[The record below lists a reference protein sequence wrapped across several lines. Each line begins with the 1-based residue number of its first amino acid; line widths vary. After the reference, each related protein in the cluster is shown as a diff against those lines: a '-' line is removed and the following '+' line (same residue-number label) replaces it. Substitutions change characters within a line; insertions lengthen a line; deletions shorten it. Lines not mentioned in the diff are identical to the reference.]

1 MVNPVRTALK
11 EIAPGVP
18 LFQIRSMEQR
28 LAESIATERFNTLLL
43 TVLGAIGLVLAAV
56 GVYGVI
62 AYFVTRRT
70 PEIGVRMALGASRG
84 SIVSL
89 VFRQASMP
97 VALGLIAG
105 VVLSTLLTRVLSTQ
119 LFGVTPSDPLTFVVV
134 VLVLGAVAVVAGVLP
149 ATRAAS
155 VNPATTLRAN

>member
-43 TVLGAIGLVLAAV
+43 TVLGVIGLVLAAV